1 MTQVYELTIHVLE
14 VLNFNLIDASDSSNY
29 DGRKTLEVRIEPY
42 ESEVW
47 KFKIVFSDL
56 IYLPA
61 NYMDWSNENEGSEK
75 IQLEFRPNEDTQY
88 YLEDTDTQID
98 VISWRVIAADTQDD
112 SNEAQDSDRSLQVY
126 SELVQQ
132 SQEEQDEVVA
142 INEIELEISLTQR
155 ERVSYRSKDTVMIK
169 LMAA

>member
-1 MTQVYELTIHVLE
+1 M
-14 VLNFNLIDASDSSNY
+14 
-29 DGRKTLEVRIEPY
+29 
-42 ESEVW
+42 
-47 KFKIVFSDL
+47 
-56 IYLPA
+56 
-61 NYMDWSNENEGSEK
+61 
-75 IQLEFRPNEDTQY
+75 
-88 YLEDTDTQID
+88 EDTDTQID

>member
-1 MTQVYELTIHVLE
+1 MNETDSSVSEVGVRFKLTPSIEQVRQSFRLYFNLTDTNAEDPMTQVYELTIHVLE
-14 VLNFNLIDASDSSNY
+14 VLNFNFVDASDSSNY

-75 IQLEFRPNEDTQY
+75 IQLEFRPNEDT
-88 YLEDTDTQID
+88 
-98 VISWRVIAADTQDD
+98 
-112 SNEAQDSDRSLQVY
+112 
-126 SELVQQ
+126 
-132 SQEEQDEVVA
+132 
-142 INEIELEISLTQR
+142 
-155 ERVSYRSKDTVMIK
+155 
-169 LMAA
+169 